1 MLEYLNHLK
10 EIHTD
15 DESRIALEKIETA
28 LTEKKYGLVWEEHE
42 EEVDKKL
49 VHNIPVFR
57 EIEDK
62 KIVWDNTNDFNF
74 LLEGDNLHSLKLLK
88 KTHMG
93 KIDVIYIDPPYNT
106 GNKDFIYDDNYIGS
120 DDGYR
125 HSKWLSFMNE
135 RLVIAKELL
144 SDEGVIFISIDD
156 NEQAQLKLLCD
167 EVFGIDNF
175 VSLMPRITKK
185 AGKNHGNNISKNHD
199 YILIYMGNLHDCFEG
214 IEPDESKY
222 PFKDEYYEERG
233 SYKLNQTLDY
243 NSLWYNPKMDFEVE
257 IDNKVYVP
265 GSSYEKHLERH
276 NGIHNSKDWVWRW
289 SEAKINFG
297 LKNDFIVTKNKRI
310 YTKTYLNVTIG
321 KEDNN
326 YFIERKDREQKYS
339 SLHFIENIFSNDNA
353 KKDLAKILENPNDFD
368 FPKPISLIETIVKM
382 IKYKNA
388 TVLDFFAGSGTTGQA
403 VMQLNKED
411 GGNRKYI
418 LCTNNEN
425 NICEKITYQ
434 RMKNIQKDLPH
445 NLKYYKT
452 EFIPK
457 LSEDEEILSSKLLDY
472 IKEMVELEN
481 MCEIDGNSRRIILSD
496 EDLKMALSEMKEGG
510 VLYIPSFVLLTNEI
524 NDSIDERKL
533 EAVTIPDYYFTEEL
547 REVNEL

>member
-1 MLEYLNHLK
+1 MGNLSQTRRAEMLEYLNHLK

-57 EIEDK
+57 EVEDK
-62 KIVWDNTNDFNF
+62 KIVADENVDFNF
-74 LLEGDNLHSLKLLK
+74 LLEGDNLHSLKLLE
-88 KTHMG
+88 KTHKG

-106 GNKDFIYDDNYIGS
+106 GNKDFIYNDTKIGE

-214 IEPDESKY
+214 IKPDESKY

-388 TVLDFFAGSGTTGQA
+388 TVLDFFAGFRVIIMTQA
-403 VMQLNKED
+403 NSQVNTRVLELLPKFKIKKM
-411 GGNRKYI
+411 NRW
-418 LCTNNEN
+418 C
-425 NICEKITYQ
+425 
-434 RMKNIQKDLPH
+434 
-445 NLKYYKT
+445 
-452 EFIPK
+452 
-457 LSEDEEILSSKLLDY
+457 
-472 IKEMVELEN
+472 
-481 MCEIDGNSRRIILSD
+481 
-496 EDLKMALSEMKEGG
+496 
-510 VLYIPSFVLLTNEI
+510 
-524 NDSIDERKL
+524 
-533 EAVTIPDYYFTEEL
+533 AV
-547 REVNEL
+547 